1 MDNRAEDKK
10 GFNAGIYMWYM
21 AIIILTADVRE
32 ECGITSDQDEDE
44 DEMGQSAG
52 SETSSIAAHETTQ
65 AGPAPIPDG
74 SASRP
79 SSNVVSNT
87 DDDPMESIGPA
98 NESPSAEQRSHLFL
112 QLPGL
117 EKARAMEAEP
127 YTFEYEDIDWDDL
140 ENLSEAYP
148 QGLYQTAHN
157 RRAFTTSEGFI
168 GLGPSTMKSGDQVM
182 VLFGSELPSI
192 LRPRPQGG
200 FYLIGQAYILHEEL
214 RLGSLTQS
222 VVSGNGRFS
231 RNTYDI
237 Y

>member
-1 MDNRAEDKK
+1 MDNRAEDKN

-21 AIIILTADVRE
+21 AIIIRAADVRE

-79 SSNVVSNT
+79 SSNV
-87 DDDPMESIGPA
+87 
-98 NESPSAEQRSHLFL
+98 
-112 QLPGL
+112 LPGL

-127 YTFEYEDIDWDDL
+127 YTFEYEYIDWDDL